1 MSNMLDHID
10 NQDNEQSIETIT
22 QISDFW
28 KIEDLKQGLGST

>member
-1 MSNMLDHID
+1 MLDHID